1 VGRLFKAEDPLWK
14 KECTVFFRL
23 QRILV
28 IRWVM
33 MYWNSVESML
43 SLFSVLFAVKA
54 LVGHAEMP
62 PNSCFH
68 NNFT

>member
-1 VGRLFKAEDPLWK
+1 VVRLFKEEDPLWK

-33 MYWNSVESML
+33 MYWNRVKSML
-43 SLFSVLFAVKA
+43 SLFSALFAAKA
-54 LVGHAEMP
+54 LAGHAETQST
-62 PNSCFH
+62 SCFY
-68 NNFT
+68 NNYT